1 MFRGLVAP
9 PPTSSEAFQ
18 ALKRK
23 VEAHALEPPPVYNFH
38 RACPRAALTRIEIL
52 EGRIGKY
59 LDFYERWATDPGRRP
74 SIRVAWHKN
83 RIDEAMAE
91 ARRLVRAIKIRKAA
105 RYFAAVR
112 IQRTA
117 LRVLYQPRTGNVPR
131 ISRALIDEGFL
142 VIDDGDADDACITKL
157 AR

>member
-1 MFRGLVAP
+1 MFRGLIAP

-23 VEAHALEPPPVYNFH
+23 VEAHALKPPPVYNFH

-52 EGRIGKY
+52 EGRIVKY
-59 LDFYERWATDPGRRP
+59 LDFYERWATDPGRS
-74 SIRVAWHKN
+74 SIRVAWHQN
-83 RIDEAMAE
+83 RVSEAMDE
-91 ARRLVRAIKIRKAA
+91 ARRLVRAIKIRRAA
-105 RYFAAVR
+105 RFLAVVR

-117 LRVLYQPRTGNVPR
+117 LRVLYQPRPGNVPR

-142 VIDDGDADDACITKL
+142 VIDNGDADDES
-157 AR
+157 

>member
-1 MFRGLVAP
+1 MFKKLVPP

-18 ALKRK
+18 ALKSK
-23 VEAHALEPPPVYNFH
+23 VEAHALKPPPVYNFH

-105 RYFAAVR
+105 RFLAVVR
-112 IQRTA
+112 IQRTT
-117 LRVLYQPRTGNVPR
+117 LRVLYQPRPGNVPK
-131 ISRALIDEGFL
+131 ISRSILDETFMALGN
-142 VIDDGDADDACITKL
+142 GDADDES
-157 AR
+157 

>member
-1 MFRGLVAP
+1 MFKKLIPP

-23 VEAHALEPPPVYNFH
+23 VEAHALKPPPVYNFH

-52 EGRIGKY
+52 EGRIVKY
-59 LDFYERWATDPGRRP
+59 LDFYERWATDPGRSR
-74 SIRVAWHKN
+74 IRVAWHKN
-83 RIDEAMAE
+83 RVDEAMDE

-105 RYFAAVR
+105 RLLAAVR

-117 LRVLYQPRTGNVPR
+117 LRVLYQPRPGNVPK
-131 ISRALIDEGFL
+131 ISRSILNETFMALGN
-142 VIDDGDADDACITKL
+142 GDADDES
-157 AR
+157 

>member
-1 MFRGLVAP
+1 MFRRLIAP
-9 PPTSSEAFQ
+9 PPTTSTAYND
-18 ALKRK
+18 LKKK
-23 VEAHALEPPPVYNFH
+23 VEAHALKPPPVYNFH

-91 ARRLVRAIKIRKAA
+91 ARRLVRAIKIRRAA
-105 RYFAAVR
+105 RFLAVVR
-112 IQRTA
+112 IQRTT
-117 LRVLYQPRTGNVPR
+117 LRVLYQPRQGNVPR
-131 ISRALIDEGFL
+131 ISRALLDEGFL
-142 VIDDGDADDACITKL
+142 VIDNGDADDES
-157 AR
+157 